1 MTPNLGVFRDIS
13 DISDGIFW
21 LITAPVQESYA
32 RVLRKGHDVNV
43 HTEDTEI
50 RQARPGMKQK

>member
-13 DISDGIFW
+13 DISDGICC
-21 LITAPVQESYA
+21 LAHHSSGA